1 MTHASIP
8 QTITTPSD
16 ADVPVAADRRAFLR
30 MAGLAGAAFAAV
42 GCSSNGMDVVAP
54 VASGPSGAVVGPN
67 GAITLDFNTDIDVL
81 NYAYALEQL
90 EAAFYVQVVANA
102 AFTSAFSAPEQRVL
116 RDIRDHEIVHR
127 DFFAAALGTA
137 KIPNLTPA
145 FGTITFSDRTSV
157 LTTAKV
163 FEDLGV
169 SAYNGAA
176 RFIRSE
182 VYLGL
187 AGKIVSVEARHAA
200 TIRDLLNNRSADF
213 APNAFDLGNTPQAV
227 LAAAKPFIV
236 ENITVINA

>member
-1 MTHASIP
+1 MTPALIP
-8 QTITTPSD
+8 QANAQLTD
-16 ADVPVAADRRAFLR
+16 ENLLVAADRRAFLR
-30 MAGLAGAAFAAV
+30 MAGLAGVAFAAV
-42 GCSSNGMDVVAP
+42 GCSSNSMEVVAP

-67 GAITLDFNTDIDVL
+67 GAITLDFSTDIDVL

-90 EAAFYVQVVANA
+90 EAAFYLQVVGNA
-102 AFTSAFSAPEQRVL
+102 AFTTAFSASEQRVL
-116 RDIRDHEIVHR
+116 RDIRDHEVVHR

-137 KIPNLTPA
+137 KIPNLTPV

-176 RFIRSE
+176 RFIKSE
-182 VYLGL
+182 AYLGL

-200 TIRDLLNNRSADF
+200 AIRDLLNPRSGDF
-213 APNAFDLGNTPQAV
+213 APNAFDMGNTPQAV
-227 LAAAKPFIV
+227 LAAARPFIV
-236 ENITVINA
+236 ESITVINA

>member
-1 MTHASIP
+1 MTHTSMP
-8 QTITTPSD
+8 QSNKTATDTT
-16 ADVPVAADRRAFLR
+16 VPLAADRRAFLR
-30 MAGLAGAAFAAV
+30 MAGLAGVAFAAV
-42 GCSSNGMDVVAP
+42 GCSSNAMEVVAP
-54 VASGPSGAVVGPN
+54 TASGPSGAIVGPN
-67 GAITLDFNTDIDVL
+67 GAITLDFGTDTDIL

-90 EAAFYVQVVANA
+90 EAAFYTQVVANA

-116 RDIRDHEIVHR
+116 RDIRDHEVVHR

-145 FGTITFSDRTSV
+145 FGTITFSDRISV

-182 VYLGL
+182 AYLGL

-200 TIRDLLNNRSADF
+200 TIRDLIKNRSADF